1 MTSRPTTRNLQLSPL
16 RRPPPSPSPPR
27 SAVILATQPWSSFYS
42 HARSLSF
49 FFCCSFSIP
58 LELCGFHSSVC
69 IVSKFAVKEFKVPL
83 NPVPTSVTHCGEW
96 VSCSVGANFTPHI
109 ITVNA

>member
-27 SAVILATQPWSSFYS
+27 SAVILATQPWTLDLF
-42 HARSLSF
+42 
-49 FFCCSFSIP
+49 
-58 LELCGFHSSVC
+58 ELCSRMLDLFKESLLLRLSNRPVQAHSR
-69 IVSKFAVKEFKVPL
+69 
-83 NPVPTSVTHCGEW
+83 GEW

>member
-58 LELCGFHSSVC
+58 LELCGFHSSVW
-69 IVSKFAVKEFKVPL
+69 FKVNGFHVRLVLILRLISSRSMLERFFCLLINSMQEVLPQS
-83 NPVPTSVTHCGEW
+83 PRAC
-96 VSCSVGANFTPHI
+96 
-109 ITVNA
+109 

>member
-27 SAVILATQPWSSFYS
+27 SAVILATQPC

-58 LELCGFHSSVC
+58 LELCGFHSSVW
-69 IVSKFAVKEFKVPL
+69 FKVNGFHVRL
-83 NPVPTSVTHCGEW
+83 VLILRLISSRSMLERVDVIGCL
-96 VSCSVGANFTPHI
+96 
-109 ITVNA
+109 